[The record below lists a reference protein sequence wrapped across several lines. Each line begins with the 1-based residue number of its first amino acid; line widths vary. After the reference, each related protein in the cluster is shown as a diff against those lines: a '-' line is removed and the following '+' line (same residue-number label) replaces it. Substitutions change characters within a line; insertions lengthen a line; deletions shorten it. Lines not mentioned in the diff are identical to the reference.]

1 MGAAHTGMKMLI
13 QKLRG
18 LASRPQMWAVGK
30 FVPLTGEQ
38 GGNSVT
44 LAPFLAQALQGGS
57 LADLFNAAFRIAIA
71 IGAILAVVR
80 LVYAGF
86 IYMSTDVFG
95 AKKDAKGIIWDAVG
109 GLFLL
114 LAIWIILYQIN
125 PQILQLDL
133 LQSANGAPSDC
144 AGKTAC

>member
-1 MGAAHTGMKMLI
+1 
-13 QKLRG
+13 
-18 LASRPQMWAVGK
+18 MWAVGE
-30 FVPLTGEQ
+30 FVPLTGKQ
-38 GGNSVT
+38 GEANVT

-57 LADLFNAAFRIAIA
+57 LADLFNAAFKIAIA

-95 AKKDAKGIIWDAVG
+95 VKNDAKEKIWGAMS

-114 LAIWIILYQIN
+114 LAIWIILRQIN
-125 PQILQLDL
+125 PQILQLNL
-133 LQSANGAPSDC
+133 L
-144 AGKTAC
+144 